1 MEIKFFI
8 KKLLDFYIRFTDE
21 FSIEIELNAFEE
33 YKKEFSLI
41 KKDFN
46 KLSFDKEKFGKE
58 IFDIHNF
65 DKEKFDEENLIID
78 VNLMLQKIE
87 YIFSGH
93 MNVELIKQYLEDNNN
108 LSYEESDFD
117 ELSFGDMVTSGMYS
131 QIDEYLFDSS
141 GVRMEEVYN
150 PEDELNEPSRH
161 EK

>member
-1 MEIKFFI
+1 
-8 KKLLDFYIRFTDE
+8 
-21 FSIEIELNAFEE
+21 
-33 YKKEFSLI
+33 
-41 KKDFN
+41 
-46 KLSFDKEKFGKE
+46 
-58 IFDIHNF
+58 
-65 DKEKFDEENLIID
+65 
-78 VNLMLQKIE
+78 MLQKIE

-108 LSYEESDFD
+108 LGYEESDFD

>member
-87 YIFSGH
+87 YIFCQHFILHYISFYSIFWFYYFCIIIFKY
-93 MNVELIKQYLEDNNN
+93 LIIHNINKVIYL
-108 LSYEESDFD
+108 Y
-117 ELSFGDMVTSGMYS
+117 
-131 QIDEYLFDSS
+131 
-141 GVRMEEVYN
+141 
-150 PEDELNEPSRH
+150 
-161 EK
+161 